1 VTSCA
6 KLLDDPE
13 PAGHMVQLY
22 GSDDRLL
29 TRNVG
34 RYLAEGLRR
43 GEGLVVIATPEHS
56 GSISRQL
63 REEQT
68 YASAILEGRL
78 VFLDAQATLDRLLV
92 DWQPRREL
100 FDNVVGDAVQRVQ
113 ERAGTTRVR
122 AYGEM
127 VGLLWKTGQFSAGAR
142 LEEFWN
148 ELLESSDLSLF
159 CAYPIDVFGDEFR
172 VETVDAVLCS
182 HTHMLPVDSALESA
196 LNRAM
201 DEVLGPRTASL
212 RNLIKAN
219 YRPSWGAVPKSEAV
233 ILWLRNNLPGSAGEI
248 LELAKRYYRPLA
260 SARV

>member
-1 VTSCA
+1 
-6 KLLDDPE
+6 
-13 PAGHMVQLY
+13 MVQLY

-63 REEQT
+63 REVQT
-68 YASAILEGRL
+68 YASAVLEGSL